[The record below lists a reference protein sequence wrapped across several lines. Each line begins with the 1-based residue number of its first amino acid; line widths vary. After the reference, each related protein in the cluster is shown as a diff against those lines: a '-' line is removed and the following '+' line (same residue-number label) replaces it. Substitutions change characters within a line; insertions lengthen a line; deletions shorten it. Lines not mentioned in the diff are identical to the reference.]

1 MCAVR
6 ALYSKSLVLAPR
18 KRHVAELLNFDR
30 NAARQ
35 ISTGIGD
42 DKAMSE
48 MGTSG
53 ITTKLGIISKVLMGF
68 SAIFLFLMM
77 AFTFSD
83 VIGRYFFNSPITGAT
98 EIISFLLGLTV
109 FSAFPLVTLN
119 RSHITVGLLE
129 QFFHG
134 RIRYL
139 QRLLVLLVTIAVVV
153 FVAWLMFDQALGM
166 YEDGTLTEYLDLPEA
181 PIVFVFATLTALAA
195 IIFLSVIWGYLRRGG
210 DPEEASKSDSS
221 G

>member
-1 MCAVR
+1 M
-6 ALYSKSLVLAPR
+6 
-18 KRHVAELLNFDR
+18 
-30 NAARQ
+30 
-35 ISTGIGD
+35 G
-42 DKAMSE
+42 E
-48 MGTSG
+48 MGISST
-53 ITTKLGIISKVLMGF
+53 ITKPGIISRALMAV

-77 AFTFSD
+77 AMTFSD
-83 VIGRYFFNSPITGAT
+83 VIGRYFFNSPVSGAT

-134 RIRYL
+134 RIRYF
-139 QRLLVLLVTIAVVV
+139 QRLFVLLVTIGVVA
-153 FVAWLMFDQALGM
+153 FVAWLMFDQARGM

-181 PIVFVFATLTALAA
+181 PIVFACAILTTLATIL
-195 IIFLSVIWGYLRRGG
+195 FLSVIWRYLLRGG
-210 DPEEASKSDSS
+210 DPEETSKSDSS

>member
-1 MCAVR
+1 VSA
-6 ALYSKSLVLAPR
+6 SR
-18 KRHVAELLNFDR
+18 KRQVAENLD
-30 NAARQ
+30 
-35 ISTGIGD
+35 IMGD
-42 DKAMSE
+42 DQAMSE

-53 ITTKLGIISKVLMGF
+53 INTKPGIISKVLMGI

-98 EIISFLLGLTV
+98 EIISFFLGLTV

-139 QRLLVLLVTIAVVV
+139 QRLFVLLVTIGVVV

-181 PIVFVFATLTALAA
+181 PIVFVFAVLTSLAA

-210 DPEEASKSDSS
+210 DPEEAPNSDSS

>member
-1 MCAVR
+1 
-6 ALYSKSLVLAPR
+6 
-18 KRHVAELLNFDR
+18 
-30 NAARQ
+30 
-35 ISTGIGD
+35 
-42 DKAMSE
+42 MSDL
-48 MGTSG
+48 GTSG
-53 ITTKLGIISKVLMGF
+53 NITKSGIIARALMGF

-98 EIISFLLGLTV
+98 EIISFLLGLTI
-109 FSAFPLVTLN
+109 FSALPLVTRN
-119 RSHITVGLLE
+119 RSHITVGLFE

-139 QRLLVLLVTIAVVV
+139 QRLLVLLVTIGVIV
-153 FVAWLMFDQALGM
+153 FVTWLMFDQALSM

-181 PIVFVFATLTALAA
+181 PIVFSFAALTALAA
-195 IIFLSVIWGYLRRGG
+195 FIFLGVIWRYLRRGG
-210 DPEEASKSDSS
+210 DPIEASDSDIL